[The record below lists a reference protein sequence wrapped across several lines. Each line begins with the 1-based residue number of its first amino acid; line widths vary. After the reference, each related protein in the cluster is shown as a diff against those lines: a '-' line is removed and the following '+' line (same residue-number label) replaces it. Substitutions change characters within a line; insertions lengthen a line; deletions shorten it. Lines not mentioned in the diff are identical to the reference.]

1 MENHHKHHDKGRS
14 RKVTCAVI
22 TVSDTRNKETD
33 KSGKLIHTL
42 LEAANHKILM
52 YEITPD
58 SKEEITR
65 LVEKAINNQAIEAVI
80 VNGGTGISY
89 RDVTIESVKPLL
101 TKELPG
107 FGELFRYL
115 SYEYDIGSSSM
126 MSRAISGVANNRIV
140 FAMPGSSGAVKLAM
154 EKLVIPEL
162 GHTVVE
168 INKDLTNEK
177 DENQ

>member
-1 MENHHKHHDKGRS
+1 MSKHHKHHDKGRS
-14 RKVTCAVI
+14 IKVTCAVI

-33 KSGKLIHTL
+33 KSGKLIHEL
-42 LEAANHKILM
+42 LESKNHQVSM
-52 YEITPD
+52 YEIIPD
-58 SKEEITR
+58 DKGTIART
-65 LVEKAINNQAIEAVI
+65 VGKAINNETIQAVI

-89 RDVTIESVKPLL
+89 RDVTIESVHPLL
-101 TKELPG
+101 DKELPG

-126 MSRAISGVANNRIV
+126 MSRAIGGVANHRIV

-154 EKLVIPEL
+154 EKLILPEL

-168 INKDLTNEK
+168 INKDLKNPK
-177 DENQ
+177 DEE